1 MKSGSF
7 SLAISTPLTRP
18 QIAPTKRP
26 AKMPSA
32 MLWLMRSEAT
42 MLDNPTIEPTE
53 RSMPRVMITSV
64 MPTAMTA
71 LIEDC
76 SMMSIRL
83 DGW

>member
-1 MKSGSF
+1 
-7 SLAISTPLTRP
+7 
-18 QIAPTKRP
+18 
-26 AKMPSA
+26 MPSA

-42 MLDNPTIEPTE
+42 MLDRPTMEPTE

-71 LIEDC
+71 LIDDC